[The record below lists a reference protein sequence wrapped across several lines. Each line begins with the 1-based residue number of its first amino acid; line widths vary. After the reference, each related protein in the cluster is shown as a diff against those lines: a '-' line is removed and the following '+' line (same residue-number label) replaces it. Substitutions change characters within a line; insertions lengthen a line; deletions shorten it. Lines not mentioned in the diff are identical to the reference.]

1 ARGGWSHH
9 HQEGHAMFQ
18 DLLVQLHDLVSGLT
32 PWQQVLALVP
42 AGAIPFI
49 ESYLGS
55 FLGTTLGIDPALAIP
70 AAVLGSLESAFVVM
84 ALAERTRDA
93 VAQGRGERGGESVE
107 ERSPSGLRA
116 RVAAAMEKYGVPG
129 VCLLGPFVVASQISG
144 PALIALGA
152 ARGRVYLWM
161 GVSIVLWG
169 IVFGAFGGLFLA
181 AIGGAGTLRPRPPT
195 VPAPRAGSL

>member
-1 ARGGWSHH
+1 
-9 HQEGHAMFQ
+9 MFQ
-18 DLLVQLHDLVSGLT
+18 DLLVQLHDLVSGLE

-42 AGAIPFI
+42 AGAVPFI

-55 FLGTTLGIDPALAIP
+55 FLGTTLGIHPALAIP
-70 AAVLGSLESAFVVM
+70 AAVLGNLVATFVVI
-84 ALAERTRDA
+84 ALAGRTRDA
-93 VAQGRGERGGESVE
+93 IARGRGMRGGRSAE
-107 ERSPSGLRA
+107 ERSPSRVRA
-116 RVAAAMEKYGVPG
+116 KVAAAMEKYGVPG

-152 ARGRVYLWM
+152 ERGRVYLWM

-181 AIGGAGTLRPRPPT
+181 AIG
-195 VPAPRAGSL
+195 

>member
-1 ARGGWSHH
+1 
-9 HQEGHAMFQ
+9 MFQ
-18 DLLVQLHDLVSGLT
+18 DLLVQLHDLVSGLE

-42 AGAIPFI
+42 AGAVPFI

-55 FLGTTLGIDPALAIP
+55 FLGTTLGIHPALAIP
-70 AAVLGSLESAFVVM
+70 AAVLGNLLATFVVI
-84 ALAERTRDA
+84 ALAGRTRDA
-93 VAQGRGERGGESVE
+93 IAQGRGKHGGRSAVE
-107 ERSPSGLRA
+107 PSPSRFRA
-116 RVAAAMEKYGVPG
+116 KVAAAMEKYGVPG

-169 IVFGAFGGLFLA
+169 IAFGAFGGLFLA
-181 AIGGAGTLRPRPPT
+181 AIG
-195 VPAPRAGSL
+195 